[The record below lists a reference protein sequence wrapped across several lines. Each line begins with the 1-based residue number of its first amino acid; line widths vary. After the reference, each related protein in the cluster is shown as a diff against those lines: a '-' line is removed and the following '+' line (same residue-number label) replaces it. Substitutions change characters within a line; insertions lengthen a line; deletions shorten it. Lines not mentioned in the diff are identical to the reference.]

1 MNTAVGIFFILSTIA
16 FLIVFVIYFL
26 KYKNYKCPAS
36 TPSSCPKATPSS
48 CPKATPSSC
57 PKATP
62 TPCPA
67 CPIKNRLGPTFNPS
81 SDQLINDIINFTNIG
96 IDSFKPQ
103 ICQFVTDMEKNA
115 IDTAPDMTAA
125 QAKAE
130 LDTASSQVPEAIRA
144 QYVEIGNRLIL
155 ATTTDDNL
163 DKTKLVEI
171 AKKIKEMFCS
181 GI

>member
-36 TPSSCPKATPSS
+36 TPSSCPASTP
-48 CPKATPSSC
+48 TPC

-67 CPIKNRLGPTFNPS
+67 CPNKNRLGPTFNPS

-96 IDSFKPQ
+96 IESFKPQ

-115 IDTAPDMTAA
+115 VDTAPDMTVA
-125 QAKAE
+125 QAKEE
-130 LDTASSQVPEAIRA
+130 LDTASSQVPADIRA
-144 QYVEIGNRLIL
+144 QYVAIGNRLIL
-155 ATTTDDNL
+155 ATTTGDNL